1 MFIQISQ
8 HYATYKRALVLYIN
22 HMKKSFQTQDVI
34 LAYMWS
40 HPQPCILF
48 PAAPHEDIFCTQALD
63 KKYLGTLKYPELHI
77 FLCS

>member
-34 LAYMWS
+34 ILAYMWS
-40 HPQPCILF
+40 HPQTYILF
-48 PAAPHEDIFCTQALD
+48 PAVPHEDIFCTQTLD
-63 KKYLGTLKYPELHI
+63 KNYSGALK
-77 FLCS
+77 